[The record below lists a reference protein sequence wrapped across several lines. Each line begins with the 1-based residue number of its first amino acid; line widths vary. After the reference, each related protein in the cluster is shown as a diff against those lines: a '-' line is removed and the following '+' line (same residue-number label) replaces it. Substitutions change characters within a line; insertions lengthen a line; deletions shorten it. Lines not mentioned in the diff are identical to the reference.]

1 MRALHL
7 KLWRELGQLR
17 GQALAIAAVMVAGI
31 ATMVMAQGNH
41 RALSE
46 TRTRY
51 YAEFRFAEVFA
62 SARRA
67 PLSLGEAVRALPGVR
82 GADLRVTGFANL
94 EVAGFD
100 DAVSGRIMSL
110 PEPGDAGLNGIF
122 LREGALPMAEH
133 EVVLGEAF
141 ARAHGLR
148 PGDTLD
154 AVLNG
159 RRQLLAISGI
169 GLSPEFIYPVRPG
182 EIFPDFKRF
191 GVLWMQREALASAFD
206 LDGAFNDLALVLE
219 RGAREN
225 DVIDA
230 LDDLLAPYG
239 GTGAYGRGDH
249 VSWQLLDGELTQLGA
264 MSRMF
269 TVIFLGVAAFL
280 LNVVMGRLIGAE
292 REQIALLK
300 AFGYGRWQVAVHYGQ
315 LALLLAA
322 VGVLPGLALGAWAG
336 RAIADLYMEYFSFPF
351 LQWSLRP
358 SLVLAALAF
367 AVGAAAIGTF
377 NGLRRAWAL
386 PPAEAMRPEAPSTFR
401 TTLAERLGLGRLL
414 DPTARMLL
422 RNLERRPLRTTLSV
436 AGIGMG
442 IGVLVM
448 AGFMGGAMD
457 RIVDVQF
464 GIAQRDDLTVTFTDP
479 VSARA
484 AQELA
489 ALPGVSA
496 VEPFRTA
503 AVRLLNGH
511 REYRTALQGLP
522 HGATLRR
529 VLDRDLRPV
538 APPAQGLLLT
548 DHLGE
553 LLALRPGDSVEVEF
567 LEGHRHTLQVPV
579 AGLVSEYLG
588 LGAYAHQDTV
598 NRLLGEG
605 GALSGAWLALE
616 APEARA
622 GVVRELRDWP
632 RVAAV
637 ADRGAT
643 IRSFRDTIA
652 RTMLTFV
659 FAITAMAASIAAG
672 VVYNSARITLA
683 ERGRELASL
692 RVLGYTRGE
701 VRGLLFGELLA
712 LAFLA
717 LLPGFALGW
726 GMSALLVGGLA
737 TDLYRIPLVL
747 APSGFAIAGL
757 VVLAITALAGM
768 LVVRRLDRLDL
779 VAVLKTRE

>member
-1 MRALHL
+1 MKALQR
-7 KLWRELGQLR
+7 KLWREFSQLR

-46 TRTRY
+46 TRDRY
-51 YAEFRFAEVFA
+51 YAEYRFADVFA

-67 PLSLGEAVRALPGVR
+67 PLALAGAVRAIPGVR
-82 GADLRVTGFANL
+82 GADLRVTGSATL
-94 EVAGFD
+94 ELAGVD
-100 DAVSGRIMSL
+100 DAISGQIMSL
-110 PEPGDAGLNGIF
+110 PGPGDAGLNRVF
-122 LREGALPMAEH
+122 LREGALPAADH

-141 ARAHGLR
+141 ANAHGLR
-148 PGDTLD
+148 PGDAID

-159 RRQLLAISGI
+159 RRQPLVVSGI
-169 GLSPEFIYPVRPG
+169 GLSPEFIYQVRPG
-182 EIFPDFKRF
+182 EIFPDFARF
-191 GVLWMQREALASAFD
+191 GVLWMQREPLATAFD

-219 RGAREN
+219 HGARED

-230 LDDLLAPYG
+230 LDGLLAPYG
-239 GTGAYGRGDH
+239 GTGAYGRGDQM
-249 VSWQLLDGELTQLGA
+249 SWQLLDEELAQLGT

-269 TVIFLGVAAFL
+269 TAIFLGVAAFL
-280 LNVVMGRLIGAE
+280 LNVVMGRLIGSQ

-300 AFGYGRWQVAVHYGQ
+300 AFGYGRRQVAAHYGQ
-315 LALLLAA
+315 LALLVAG

-336 RAIADLYMEYFSFPF
+336 RAIADLYRDYYSFPF
-351 LQWSLRP
+351 LEWSLHP
-358 SLVLAALAF
+358 SLVLAAVAF
-367 AVGAAAIGTF
+367 AAGAAAIGTF
-377 NGLRRAWAL
+377 SGLRRAFAL
-386 PPAEAMRPEAPSTFR
+386 PPAEAMRPEAPASFGPTW
-401 TTLAERLGLGRLL
+401 AERLGLGRLL

-442 IGVLVM
+442 VGVLVM
-448 AGFMGGAMD
+448 AGFMGGAID

-464 GIAQRDDLTVTFTDP
+464 GIAQRDDLTITFTEP
-479 VSARA
+479 ASARA

-489 ALPGVSA
+489 ALPGVRT

-503 AVRLLNGH
+503 AVRLRNGH

-522 HGATLRR
+522 DGATLRR

-548 DHLGE
+548 DHLGG

-567 LEGHRHTLQVPV
+567 LEGHRETLQVPV

-588 LGAYAHQDTV
+588 LGAYARQDTV
-598 NRLLGEG
+598 NALLGEG
-605 GALSGAWLALE
+605 GALSGAWLALDP
-616 APEARA
+616 PEARA

-637 ADRGAT
+637 TDRAAT
-643 IRSFRDTIA
+643 IASFRDTLA
-652 RTMLTFV
+652 RTLLTFV
-659 FAITAMAASIAAG
+659 FAITAMATSIAAG

-692 RVLGYTRGE
+692 RVLGYTKGE

-757 VVLAITALAGM
+757 VVLASTALAGL

-779 VAVLKTRE
+779 VAVLKTKE